1 MGTEER
7 DGCKYCLKKN
17 IIKTYYIN
25 STELMILLVWTIE
38 EENCYRNNV
47 NIKKWTKIY
56 LRWFVSHHTFLISL
70 SLSLKTEKKLQSIL
84 QQWEED
90 HSRHFIVN
98 DQRYLDDVESRW
110 DNYHQAKEEEK
121 LKRVSHKTQ
130 NVTFNNLLATNQ
142 SWNNHDGNEVW

>member
-1 MGTEER
+1 MNNRG
-7 DGCKYCLKKN
+7 GK
-17 IIKTYYIN
+17 
-25 STELMILLVWTIE
+25 LLQE
-38 EENCYRNNV
+38 QRQHQKV
-47 NIKKWTKIY
+47 NKDLPKVVCFPSY
-56 LRWFVSHHTFLISL
+56 TFLISL

-142 SWNNHDGNEVW
+142 S